1 MKHLANKNHETEA
14 IREAL
19 ELKAVPAA
27 VDRRLRQVY
36 AELPDEVPTK
46 RRAPLSFLKKTACAV
61 SGLAAAFLLLIG
73 VNSIDPAFAESLPL
87 VGGIFQRVGNPQG
100 WRNLDITQQSV
111 QEYSQTLEG
120 VEVQVP
126 AGGIGE
132 KPMTVSAEEAYYD
145 GEFVYVGLEMDI
157 GGGYHSLHNSW
168 DGYGLLL
175 NGESQS
181 SYNPEIHD
189 VEYVFDCE
197 EMGDPSWVEGE
208 DGRYVSQRAFRVP
221 EKFRGRDSLEVTLQY
236 GAVYTP
242 GNLWGDITLN
252 SSGFALSFPVT
263 KNNAP
268 VKTVDGGGLEMGGV
282 RLVSAVATPAGTAF
296 TVDIPDSYNNPNHGA
311 GFEGGGVIGATGARS
326 PQMPLGDG
334 TTRVVDLQGGF
345 REGET
350 RRAVYSVFDK
360 NDTDEFVAVFLLDF
374 ETGTA
379 ELGSAE
385 DIPTFTGAMYKCS
398 LEELESFTG
407 DHKVTL
413 ASWKDGGNELLV
425 FVATRDE
432 SPRMARLEVWQDGV
446 LLGSRICE
454 QDEKQF
460 QDGMLFGQDTGM
472 NQYTVGVLGMEVL
485 DPNKEVTL
493 KLYDERAGELMVE
506 ETVTLTKEEN

>member
-1 MKHLANKNHETEA
+1 MKRQQNDLQELEAMKESLDLKEVPEA
-14 IREAL
+14 I
-19 ELKAVPAA
+19 
-27 VDRRLRQVY
+27 DRRLRLVY
-36 AELPDEVPTK
+36 AELPDEVPVKK
-46 RRAPLSFLKKTACAV
+46 RFPGKSVKRAACAL
-61 SGLAAAFLLLIG
+61 SGLAAAFVLLVG

-111 QEYSQTLEG
+111 QSYAETLEG

-132 KPMTVSAEEAYYD
+132 KPMTVSAGEAYYD

-157 GGGYHSLHNSW
+157 GGGYRDLYNSW

-175 NGESQS
+175 NGETQAA
-181 SYNPEIHD
+181 YNPETYD
-189 VEYVFDCE
+189 VEYVFDCA
-197 EMGDPSWVEGE
+197 EMGNPHWAEGE

-236 GAVYTP
+236 GAVYTR

-311 GFEGGGVIGATGARS
+311 GFEGGGAIGATSARS

-350 RRAVYSVFDK
+350 RRVVYSVFDK

-385 DIPTFTGAMYKCS
+385 DISKFTGAMYKCS
-398 LEELESFTG
+398 LEELENLTG

-413 ASWKDGGNELLV
+413 ASWKEGGNELLV

-446 LLGSRICE
+446 LLGSRVCE
-454 QDEKQF
+454 QDKKQF
-460 QDGMLFGQDTGM
+460 ENGMLFGQDTGM

-493 KLYDERAGELMVE
+493 KLYDQRTDELMVE